1 MRYPG
6 EARSPR
12 GRSDSGE
19 RTVAGQAT
27 RKKAAPFKSPERFNW
42 LISLLYGRQEF
53 EECLKTVETALEES
67 GGLNEYPLYIKAL
80 IMRQQGKIQE
90 SLTLFQSATC
100 LNPSNVANLKQVGHS
115 LYLLGKHKAALGV
128 YKQAR
133 EMSADLQRSSGDA
146 RNDGNDGNDWEL
158 WHNSGLC
165 HAYLKQHDRAIEAF
179 TRANAIGRHDATFVQ
194 LGRVYQSMGSHREAL
209 RVYQDALDFSPEN
222 PELLCTIGLTYLRLN
237 EHQRAFDFLGNSLT
251 HDPKNPKAIL
261 AAGSIIQDNKDMDV
275 ALHKY
280 RIAAVATPHS
290 AQLWNNIGMALFG
303 KGKNV
308 AAVSCLKRAIYYD
321 PFEWIISFNLGLV
334 HLHTEQYCS
343 AFHHFNTSI
352 NLKGDYAQSYMYLGV
367 ALSKMDDAANA
378 VAAFEKSL
386 KLADDYMTRLNF
398 AVTLTNDGQVDV
410 ARGHFRAYEALL
422 KDMGPDDE
430 HEDGLLDHAR
440 ALKATLDKKRK
451 EARGA

>member
-1 MRYPG
+1 MADAKPG
-6 EARSPR
+6 M
-12 GRSDSGE
+12 
-19 RTVAGQAT
+19 
-27 RKKAAPFKSPERFNW
+27 RKKKEVFKSPER
-42 LISLLYGRQEF
+42 SSG
-53 EECLKTVETALEES
+53 ECLKVVEQALEES

-133 EMSADLQRSSGDA
+133 EMSADMQRSSSDGGRADA
-146 RNDGNDGNDWEL
+146 GDGNDWEL

-165 HAYLKQHDRAIEAF
+165 HAYLKQYDKAIEAF
-179 TRANAIGRHDATFVQ
+179 TRANGIGRHDATFMQ
-194 LGRVYQSMGSHREAL
+194 LGKVYQQMGNHKEAL
-209 RVYQDALDFSPEN
+209 R
-222 PELLCTIGLTYLRLN
+222 
-237 EHQRAFDFLGNSLT
+237 HQRAFDFLGNSLT

-280 RIAAVATPHS
+280 RVAAVQTPHS

-308 AAVSCLKRAIYYD
+308 AAVSCLKRALYYD

-334 HLHTEQYCS
+334 HLHTEQYAS

-378 VAAFEKSL
+378 FAAFDKSL
-386 KLADDYMTRLNF
+386 KLADDYTTRLNY
-398 AVTLTNDGQVDV
+398 AIALANDDKPDD
-410 ARGHFRAYEALL
+410 ARTHLDAYEAML
-422 KDMGPDDE
+422 KDMGPDEE
-430 HEDGLLDHAR
+430 HEEGLLEHAKVLR
-440 ALKATLDKKRK
+440 DKL
-451 EARGA
+451 

>member
-1 MRYPG
+1 
-6 EARSPR
+6 
-12 GRSDSGE
+12 
-19 RTVAGQAT
+19 
-27 RKKAAPFKSPERFNW
+27 
-42 LISLLYGRQEF
+42 
-53 EECLKTVETALEES
+53 
-67 GGLNEYPLYIKAL
+67 
-80 IMRQQGKIQE
+80 MRQQGKIQE
-90 SLTLFQSATC
+90 SLQLFQSATC

-133 EMSADLQRSSGDA
+133 EMSADMQRTSGDG
-146 RNDGNDGNDWEL
+146 RSDGGDGNDWEL

-165 HAYLKQHDRAIEAF
+165 HAYLKQYDKAVEAY
-179 TRANAIGRHDATFVQ
+179 TRANAIGRHDATFMQ
-194 LGRVYQSMGSHREAL
+194 LGKVYQQMGNHKDAL

-251 HDPKNPKAIL
+251 HDPRNPKAIL

-280 RIAAVATPHS
+280 RVAAVQTPHS

-334 HLHTEQYCS
+334 HLHTEQYAS

-367 ALSKMDDAANA
+367 ALSRMDDAANA
-378 VAAFEKSL
+378 AAAFDKSL
-386 KLADDYMTRLNF
+386 KLADDYMTHLNY
-398 AVTLTNDGQVDV
+398 AITLMNDGDV
-410 ARGHFRAYEALL
+410 GEARRHYATYDKML
-422 KDMGPDDE
+422 KDMGPDEE
-430 HEDGLLDHAR
+430 HEDGLLEHAR
-440 ALKATLDKKRK
+440 TLKAQLD
-451 EARGA
+451 AAN

>member
-12 GRSDSGE
+12 SE
-19 RTVAGQAT
+19 RMADAKPGM
-27 RKKAAPFKSPERFNW
+27 RKKKEVFKSPERFNW

-53 EECLKTVETALEES
+53 GECLKVVEQALEES

-133 EMSADLQRSSGDA
+133 EMSADMQRSSSDGGRADA
-146 RNDGNDGNDWEL
+146 GDGNDWEL

-165 HAYLKQHDRAIEAF
+165 HAYLKQYDKAIEAF
-179 TRANAIGRHDATFVQ
+179 TRANGIGRHDATFMQ
-194 LGRVYQSMGSHREAL
+194 LGKVYQQMGNHKEAL

-280 RIAAVATPHS
+280 RVAAVQTPHS

-308 AAVSCLKRAIYYD
+308 AAVSCLKRALYYD

-334 HLHTEQYCS
+334 HLHTEQYAS

-378 VAAFEKSL
+378 FAAFDKSL
-386 KLADDYMTRLNF
+386 KLADDYTTRLNY
-398 AVTLTNDGQVDV
+398 AIALANDDKPDD
-410 ARGHFRAYEALL
+410 ARAHLGAYEAML
-422 KDMGPDDE
+422 KDMGPDEE
-430 HEDGLLDHAR
+430 HEEGLLEHAKVLR
-440 ALKATLDKKRK
+440 DKL
-451 EARGA
+451 